1 MAQFPRVN
9 GDYLPVLN
17 NSSGSYVN
25 SGANAVQSN
34 ASVQPAGPFLA
45 FYTVTAAGPLT
56 GTQVGVALQATA
68 QLATIH
74 IYEYYN
80 AANDSLAMA
89 IYPINAWTTTSLQ
102 ANIRAALTAASV
114 ANAVTVTAQALF
126 TGDTYPP
133 VAALVPN
140 APTIGTATALS
151 ATTANVTFTPEYDGG
166 SAITSF
172 TATSTPGSLTATG
185 ASSPLT
191 VTGLTTG
198 TAYTF
203 AVTAT
208 NSVGTG
214 VASTASNSVTT
225 WAVPGAPTVGTATQ
239 TGQTTATLA
248 FTAGTTGGTPITSY
262 TVTSTP
268 PGGVAA
274 AGTTSPLSITGLT
287 AATSYTFV
295 VKAVNAVGAGANS
308 AASNSITT
316 AS

>member
-9 GDYLPVLN
+9 GDSLPVLN
-17 NSSGSYVN
+17 YDSGAYVN

-34 ASVQPAGPFLA
+34 VPVQPQGPYLA
-45 FYTVTAAGPLT
+45 FFTVTGVGALS
-56 GTQVGVALQATA
+56 GTQVKTIITTA
-68 QLATIH
+68 EQLATVMV
-74 IYEYYN
+74 YEYYN
-80 AANDSLAMA
+80 ATNDSVAMA
-89 IYPINAWTTTSLQ
+89 LYPIDAWTTTDLQ
-102 ANIRAALTAASV
+102 ADIRAALTTFAIPNS
-114 ANAVTVTAQALF
+114 VTVTSQALF
-126 TGDTYPP
+126 VGDEYEPDAP
-133 VAALVPN
+133 SVPN
-140 APTIGTATALS
+140 APTVGTATALS
-151 ATTANVTFTPEYDGG
+151 ATTASVTFTPEYDGG

-185 ASSPLT
+185 SSSPLT

-214 VASTASNSVTT
+214 AASTASNSVTT
-225 WAVPGAPTVGTATQ
+225 WAVPGAPTVGTATA

-287 AATSYTFV
+287 AATEYTFV

-308 AASNSITT
+308 AASNAITT
-316 AS
+316 DS